1 SIPTN
6 QHPPFPPTPLTTP
19 STRHQTM
26 PFAPA
31 EIHLL
36 SNLEI
41 QLTQA
46 ESVLSTAG
54 LKILATTPQLE
65 NILTKIADVSP
76 GLASCLLRE
85 PSDVIKDHI
94 ECRAIAARKKARED
108 KRMARE
114 EYRRR
119 KAEVGGTGES
129 EKEKEVKNDSE
140 EPIIAQEQKGR
151 QKRRKEIDGGGDEDE
166 SGGESEPVTKR
177 LRLRCTK
184 GQKKT
189 AKSSATAPC
198 ATDIT
203 TRPVGGN
210 DVQQDSHAR
219 EPDDG
224 HDLETGGYDAG
235 DRSLGLQP
243 RRRSTRIAR
252 KNISLSNPINWGFLA
267 YSSSSSTEADSWTES
282 DDA

>member
-1 SIPTN
+1 
-6 QHPPFPPTPLTTP
+6 
-19 STRHQTM
+19 M
-26 PFAPA
+26 PFTPA

-54 LKILATTPQLE
+54 LKTLATSPQLK

-76 GLASCLLRE
+76 GLASCLLQE
-85 PSDVIKDHI
+85 PSEVIKDDVKFQ
-94 ECRAIAARKKARED
+94 AVAARKKARED

-114 EYRRR
+114 EYRRG
-119 KAEVGGTGES
+119 KAEVEGTGES
-129 EKEKEVKNDSE
+129 EKEKEVKNDNSE
-140 EPIIAQEQKGR
+140 EPIAQNQKGH
-151 QKRRKEIDGGGDEDE
+151 QKRRKEVDGGGDEDE

-177 LRLRCTK
+177 LRLRCTN

-189 AKSSATAPC
+189 VKFSATAPC

-203 TRPVGGN
+203 TRPAGGT
-210 DVQQDSHAR
+210 DVEQYNHTR
-219 EPDDG
+219 EPGDG
-224 HDLETGGYDAG
+224 HDLETGGYD
-235 DRSLGLQP
+235 RSPGLQP
-243 RRRSTRIAR
+243 RRRSTRNAQR
-252 KNISLSNPINWGFLA
+252 NMSLSNPINWGFLA
-267 YSSSSSTEADSWTES
+267 YSNSSSSTEADSCTES

>member
-1 SIPTN
+1 
-6 QHPPFPPTPLTTP
+6 
-19 STRHQTM
+19 M
-26 PFAPA
+26 PFTPA

-46 ESVLSTAG
+46 ESILSTAG
-54 LKILATTPQLE
+54 LKFLATTPQLK

-108 KRMARE
+108 QRMARE

-119 KAEVGGTGES
+119 KAEVGGTGDA
-129 EKEKEVKNDSE
+129 EKKEVKDDIE
-140 EPIIAQEQKGR
+140 EPIAQEQKGH
-151 QKRRKEIDGGGDEDE
+151 QKRRKEVDEGGDEDE

-177 LRLRCTK
+177 LRLRCTN

-198 ATDIT
+198 AMDIT
-203 TRPVGGN
+203 TRPAGGT
-210 DVQQDSHAR
+210 DVEQDRHAR
-219 EPDDG
+219 EPDG
-224 HDLETGGYDAG
+224 HELDTGSYDAG
-235 DRSLGLQP
+235 DRSPGLQP

-252 KNISLSNPINWGFLA
+252 KKISLLSPMDWGFLA
-267 YSSSSSTEADSWTES
+267 YSSSSSSTEADSCTES